1 MRGNAEALRSAP
13 AYRARR
19 LGTGLQVLRD
29 ALAARGVLDER
40 VSAELDA
47 GRLYWALE
55 RRICAALGRG
65 AVPDAADVAACHEA
79 KSFDYRALHCVLHR
93 LLRAPYDD
101 QLLAFLRLDELL
113 EDVGDDLTDYE
124 DDVCANSF
132 NIYRRVP
139 QLLLRMRR
147 SVVNS
152 DSRCAQVLY
161 RAARPAGGAAAAG
174 GLRVAPGGGARG
186 GAERTAG
193 GGTPALL
200 GAPCRRL
207 RRSGRRPVGDPAAH
221 RARRGAGVSRT
232 SRRSRGSRHARRR

>member
-13 AYRARR
+13 AYRTRR

-47 GRLYWALE
+47 GQRYWALE

-113 EDVGDDLTDYE
+113 VDIGDDLTDYE

-132 NIYRRVP
+132 NIYRRVRCTQRVHSKAR
-139 QLLLRMRR
+139 QLTFRAGAI
-147 SVVNS
+147 
-152 DSRCAQVLY
+152 SRC
-161 RAARPAGGAAAAG
+161 
-174 GLRVAPGGGARG
+174 
-186 GAERTAG
+186 T
-193 GGTPALL
+193 
-200 GAPCRRL
+200 
-207 RRSGRRPVGDPAAH
+207 
-221 RARRGAGVSRT
+221 
-232 SRRSRGSRHARRR
+232 ARRRRSCSLRRTCRGWKRRTRLR

>member
-1 MRGNAEALRSAP
+1 M
-13 AYRARR
+13 
-19 LGTGLQVLRD
+19 LRD

-47 GRLYWALE
+47 GQRYWALE

-65 AVPDAADVAACHEA
+65 TVPDAGDVAACHEA

-113 EDVGDDLTDYE
+113 VDVGDDLTDYE

-139 QLLLRMRR
+139 LHKRHVARR
-147 SVVNS
+147 SMS
-152 DSRCAQVLY
+152 LTFHAGAISRC
-161 RAARPAGGAAAAG
+161 
-174 GLRVAPGGGARG
+174 
-186 GAERTAG
+186 T
-193 GGTPALL
+193 
-200 GAPCRRL
+200 
-207 RRSGRRPVGDPAAH
+207 
-221 RARRGAGVSRT
+221 
-232 SRRSRGSRHARRR
+232 ARRRRSCSLRRTCRGWKRRTRLR